1 MHINENTSIGE
12 SAGGGVR
19 RGGGRREKGG
29 GTQHG
34 SGRATT
40 QVMEGGGKVT
50 QQAGLRTHGLTDRA
64 GNTFI
69 VN

>member
-1 MHINENTSIGE
+1 MHINGNTSPGE
-12 SAGGGVR
+12 SARGGVLQ
-19 RGGGRREKGG
+19 EKGG

>member
-1 MHINENTSIGE
+1 MRAREGRE
-12 SAGGGVR
+12 GGV
-19 RGGGRREKGG
+19 RREKGG

-50 QQAGLRTHGLTDRA
+50 QHAGLCTQGLTDKA